1 MTAPEATLVAAI
13 VAAGV
18 ASLGLL
24 WSIGSFFISRHL
36 TKTTAARSEWRSQ
49 FEQAHALALSA
60 DANEARIGAL
70 WMKSLS
76 TAKWVTDA
84 DRTLTATVLLALP
97 PGVSEPGEVKE
108 VLASIQ
114 DKTVASALAQVNPG
128 PKGRFD
134 LWTDKN
140 GLWRWRMKAANGEV
154 VAASPEGYTS
164 RQSAMQAMRIVRP
177 DLR

>member
-1 MTAPEATLVAAI
+1 MTAPESTLVAAI
-13 VAAGV
+13 VAASV

-49 FEQAHALALSA
+49 FEQAHALALST
-60 DANEARIGAL
+60 DPNQARTGAL

-97 PGVSEPGEVKE
+97 PGVSAPTEVNE
-108 VLASIQ
+108 VLSSIRN
-114 DKTVASALAQVNPG
+114 KSVASALARVSPG
-128 PKGRFD
+128 PKGRFE
-134 LWTDKN
+134 LWTDAN
-140 GLWRWRMKAANGEV
+140 GRWRWRAKAGNGEV
-154 VAASPEGYTS
+154 IAVSPEGYS
-164 RQSAMQAMRIVRP
+164 SQQAAMEAMRVFRP
-177 DLR
+177 DLP